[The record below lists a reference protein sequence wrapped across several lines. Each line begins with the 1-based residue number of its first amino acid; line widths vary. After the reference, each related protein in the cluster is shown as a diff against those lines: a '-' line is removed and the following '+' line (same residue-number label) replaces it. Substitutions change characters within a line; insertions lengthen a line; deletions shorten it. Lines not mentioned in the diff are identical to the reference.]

1 MQGVQVDLQD
11 DRFDVTYSPAKVN
24 LEQLLETVRDLGY
37 EPRVVETK
45 VGVNADTVERVDLA
59 ALPGSLADV
68 FAQARKAGKPV
79 LVHFTGPG

>member
-1 MQGVQVDLQD
+1 MDLAD
-11 DRFDVTYSPAKVN
+11 DRFDVTYSSARVN
-24 LEQLLETVRDLGY
+24 PEQLLETVRDLGY
-37 EPRVVETK
+37 DPEVVETK
-45 VGVNADTVERVDLA
+45 VGVNADTDQRVDLA